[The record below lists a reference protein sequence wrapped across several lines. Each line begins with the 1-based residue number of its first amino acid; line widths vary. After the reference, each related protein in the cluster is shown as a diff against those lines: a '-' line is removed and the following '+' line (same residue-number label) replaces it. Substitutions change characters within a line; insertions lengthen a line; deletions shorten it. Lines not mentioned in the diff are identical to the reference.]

1 MTDQT
6 ILIIEDN
13 PLNMELARD
22 VLEAAGYT
30 VVDARTAE
38 EGLRIARAILPS
50 LILLDI
56 RLPGMNDSM
65 PPAIS
70 SKTRA
75 PDIPVVALTAQAM
88 AGDEQTAFG
97 AGFDGYITKPINT
110 RTLSTRC
117 GGGWSPPRR
126 SERGGEAHDRAPRR
140 AAAAAADVVGRVL
153 VVDDEPKCRAA
164 QRPARSARPPGI

>member
-13 PLNMELARD
+13 PLNLELARD

-38 EGLRIARAILPS
+38 EGLRIAEAIVPH

-56 RLPGMNDSM
+56 RLPGMNGLDAVRSLKNDSR
-65 PPAIS
+65 
-70 SKTRA
+70 TR
-75 PDIPVVALTAQAM
+75 DIPVVALTAQAM
-88 AGDEQTAFG
+88 AGDEKTALG

-110 RTLSTRC
+110 RTLSGEVRR
-117 GGGWSPPRR
+117 WLESPEAERERR
-126 SERGGEAHDRAPRR
+126 KGA
-140 AAAAAADVVGRVL
+140 
-153 VVDDEPKCRAA
+153 
-164 QRPARSARPPGI
+164 